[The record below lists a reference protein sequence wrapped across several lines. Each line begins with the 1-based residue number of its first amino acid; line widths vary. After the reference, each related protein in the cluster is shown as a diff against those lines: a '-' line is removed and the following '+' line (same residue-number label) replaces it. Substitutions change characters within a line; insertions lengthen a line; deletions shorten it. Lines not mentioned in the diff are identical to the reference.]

1 MIRAAQRC
9 SLFLLWAVAA
19 TALHAAAPPH
29 WLDQYGR
36 KVWHTENGLPQ
47 NTVRAILQTRDGY
60 LWIGTEEGLA
70 RFNGSDF
77 VLFNSTNTPQLHS
90 NLIQSLRQSSN
101 GDLWISTTNGLL
113 VYRNRSFLRL
123 DPQAGLPSSVV
134 YFVHQDPRG
143 RLWVSTAAG
152 LCLLRENHCQPV
164 AGALVVQSE
173 DRLADAPDG
182 SLWLASGSQLV
193 HLDATSLTRIQTI
206 ESPAGAEITAVATDP
221 GGSLLLGT
229 TEGLKSY
236 RAGVLSP
243 ISIPG
248 EPRPLEIKAILR
260 ARDGTLWIGT
270 SRGLAHGQAGQYTMV
285 PLQTSDAAPQHV
297 ETLFEDSAGALW
309 IGTGRGLMRLA
320 QGQLTAFRNGDPL
333 AGNPILAHFEDRDGT
348 LWLGTELDGLT
359 ALHLQTFTTYT
370 TANGLSADA
379 VRSVLQDKS
388 GNIWVGTD
396 GGGLNLRTPDGFT
409 ALTTRNG
416 LSSNV
421 ILSLASSPDGTL
433 WAGTPTGLNRIQP
446 IAGTTRSS
454 IRTFTTSDGLAD
466 DFIRSLCVDG
476 NGAVWIGTRHG
487 LTRYA
492 ANQFTSFSTPASGSE
507 AGLGSDL
514 IGAMAL
520 RHNGDLVIAT
530 SGGLTLLHNGR
541 FHNFT
546 TRDGLPGNIVTA
558 IFESEPESG
567 AEDETLWLGTNG
579 SGLTR
584 FRNNTFAAVPSARL
598 PRVIYGLLED
608 AQHHLWISSRGGLSR
623 VNLHDLQSSIAAHS
637 DAFNVTAFDTSDGLR
652 IGEVS
657 GGGHPAAWRM
667 KDGTLWFA
675 TSRGVSMT
683 DPIALIHP
691 QPPLP
696 AAIEDVLIDGQSVGS
711 NPSSEADSSLVLPPG
726 KHRIEFRYV
735 GLNFLAPQKVRY
747 RYKLEG
753 FDRDWIDAGRQ
764 RAAFYTNLSPG
775 RYRFRVAAANN
786 DGIWSEAGTST
797 PLRIRPFLY
806 QTLWFY
812 ALLLCLAAAAA
823 YVVYRLRVR
832 RVELVFASV
841 LSERNRI
848 AREIHD
854 TLAQGIVGISLHLE
868 MLSRLLPASADQ
880 AREHLDATKGLVR
893 QSLADAR
900 SSIWELRS
908 QESASDPEDLPAR
921 AGKMLRQLT
930 GSSSTQA
937 DILVTGTY
945 RPLPR
950 PVEDELLRIAQ
961 EATTNSLRHAECSH
975 IRVELRYAMRLLRLE
990 IRDNGVGLKLNPDSA
1005 AGGSMGHYGIQG
1017 MKERAA
1023 RIGATF
1029 AVSAQNEGGTLVAVD
1044 LVLT

>member
-9 SLFLLWAVAA
+9 SLFLFWAVAA
-19 TALHAAAPPH
+19 MAQHPAAPAH
-29 WLDQYGR
+29 WLDQYSR

-47 NTVRAILQTRDGY
+47 NTVRAILQTNDGY
-60 LWIGTEEGLA
+60 LWLGTEEGLA
-70 RFNGSDF
+70 RFNGNDF
-77 VLFNSTNTPQLHS
+77 VLFNSANTPQLQS
-90 NLIQSLRQSSN
+90 NLIQSLRQSST
-101 GDLWISTTNGLL
+101 GDLWISTANGLL

-123 DPQAGLPSSVV
+123 DTKAGLPSPVV

-152 LCLLRENHCQPV
+152 LCLVHDNHCQPI
-164 AGALVVQSE
+164 AGAMVVPAE

-193 HLDATSLTRIQTI
+193 HLDATSLTRLQTI
-206 ESPAGAEITAVATDP
+206 DSPAGAEITVIAAGP

-236 RAGVLSP
+236 RAGVLNP
-243 ISIPG
+243 VSIPG

-260 ARDGTLWIGT
+260 GHDGTLWIGT
-270 SRGLAHGQAGQYTMV
+270 SRGLVHGQAGQYTMV
-285 PLQTSDAAPQHV
+285 PLETSDAIPQHV
-297 ETLFEDSAGALW
+297 DTLFEDAAGALW

-320 QGQLTAFRNGDPL
+320 QGQLASFRNGDPL
-333 AGNPILAHFEDRDGT
+333 AGNPILSHFEDRDGT

-396 GGGLNLRTPDGFT
+396 GGGLNLRTADGFT

-433 WAGTPTGLNRIQP
+433 WAGTPTGLNRIRP
-446 IAGTTRSS
+446 IPGTTRST

-466 DFIRSLCVDG
+466 DFIRSLCVDA

-492 ANQFTSFSTPASGSE
+492 ANQFTSFSAPASSSE
-507 AGLGSDL
+507 AGPGSDL
-514 IGAMAL
+514 IGAMTL

-546 TRDGLPGNIVTA
+546 TRDGLPSNIVTA
-558 IFESEPESG
+558 IFESAPESG
-567 AEDETLWLGTNG
+567 AEEETLWLGTNG
-579 SGLTR
+579 SGLTQ
-584 FRNNTFAAVPSARL
+584 FRNNVFAAVPSSRL
-598 PRVIYGLLED
+598 PRTIYGLLED
-608 AQHHLWISSRGGLSR
+608 ARHNLWISSRGGLSR
-623 VNLHDLQSSIAAHS
+623 VDLRGLQSSIAARS

-675 TSRGVSMT
+675 TPRGVSMT
-683 DPIALIHP
+683 DPSALIH

-696 AAIEDVLIDGQSVGS
+696 TAIEDVLIDGQSIGAK
-711 NPSSEADSSLVLPPG
+711 PSEPDSSLVLAPG

-735 GLNFLAPQKVRY
+735 GLNFIAPQKIRY

-786 DGIWSEAGTST
+786 DGIWNETEATAA
-797 PLRIRPFLY
+797 LQIRPFLY
-806 QTLWFY
+806 QTPWFY
-812 ALLLCLAAAAA
+812 AFLLCLVAAAT
-823 YVVYRLRVR
+823 YLIYRLRVR

-880 AREHLDATKGLVR
+880 AREQLDAAKGLVR

-908 QESASDPEDLPAR
+908 QESDSEDLPAR

-930 GSSSTQA
+930 SSSSTQA

-975 IRVELRYAMRLLRLE
+975 VHVELRYAMRLLRLE
-990 IRDNGVGLKLNPDSA
+990 VRDNGIGLKLDPDSDG
-1005 AGGSMGHYGIQG
+1005 GGSMGHYGIQG

-1023 RIGATF
+1023 RIGASF
-1029 AVSAQNEGGTLVAVD
+1029 AVSAQNEGGTLVAVE

>member
-1 MIRAAQRC
+1 MIRAAQRR
-9 SLFLLWAVAA
+9 SLFLLWVLAA
-19 TALHAAAPPH
+19 TTLHAAAPTR
-29 WLDQYGR
+29 WLDQYRR

-47 NTVRAILQTRDGY
+47 NTVRAILQTNDGY
-60 LWIGTEEGLA
+60 LWLGTEEGLA
-70 RFNGSDF
+70 RFNGNDF
-77 VLFNSTNTPQLHS
+77 AVFNSTNTPQIQS
-90 NLIQSLRQSSN
+90 NLIQSLLQSGN
-101 GDLWISTTNGLL
+101 GDLWIGTTNGLL
-113 VYRNRSFLRL
+113 VYRNHSFLRF
-123 DPQAGLPSSVV
+123 DTKAGLPSAVV

-143 RLWVSTAAG
+143 RLWISTAAG
-152 LCLLRENHCQPV
+152 LCLLRDDRCQPV
-164 AGALVVQSE
+164 TGPLVVPTE
-173 DRLADAPDG
+173 DRLVDAPDG

-193 HLDATSLTRIQTI
+193 HLDTNSLTRLQTV
-206 ESPAGAEITAVATDP
+206 EVPEGAAITTIADT

-229 TEGLKSY
+229 ADGLESFS
-236 RAGVLSP
+236 AGALIP

-248 EPRPLEIKAILR
+248 EPKHLEVKAILR
-260 ARDGTLWIGT
+260 AHDGTLWIGT
-270 SRGLAHGQAGQYTMV
+270 SHGLVRGQAGHYTWV
-285 PLQTSDAAPQHV
+285 PLQSRDTAPQHID
-297 ETLFEDSAGALW
+297 TLFEDTAGALW
-309 IGTGRGLMRLA
+309 IGTSRGLMRLA
-320 QGQLTAFRNGDPL
+320 QGQLATFRNGDPL
-333 AGNPILAHFEDRDGT
+333 AGNPILCHFEDRNGT

-359 ALHLQTFTTYT
+359 ALHLQAFTTYT
-370 TANGLSADA
+370 TANGLADDT
-379 VRSVLQDKS
+379 VRSVLQDKA
-388 GNIWVGTD
+388 GNIWIGTD

-433 WAGTPTGLNRIQP
+433 WAGTPTGLNRIRN
-446 IAGTTRSS
+446 GTVRQ
-454 IRTFTTSDGLAD
+454 FTTSDGLAD
-466 DFIRSLCVDG
+466 DFIRSLCVDA
-476 NGAVWIGTRHG
+476 NGALWIGTSHG

-492 ANQFTSFSTPASGSE
+492 ADKFTSFSTLD
-507 AGLGSDL
+507 GLGSDL
-514 IGAMAL
+514 IGAMTL
-520 RHNGDLVIAT
+520 RRNGDLVIAT
-530 SGGLTLLHNGR
+530 SGGLTQLHNGH

-546 TRDGLPGNIVTA
+546 TRDGLPSDIVTA
-558 IFESEPESG
+558 IFEPEPESSA
-567 AEDETLWLGTNG
+567 AEETLWLGTNG
-579 SGLTR
+579 SGLTQL
-584 FRNNTFAAVPSARL
+584 RNNTFTSVQSSKL
-598 PRVIYGLLED
+598 PRIIYGLLED
-608 AQHHLWISSRGGLSR
+608 AQHNLWISSRGGLSR
-623 VNLHDLQSSIAAHS
+623 VKASDLQAAFANHS
-637 DAFNVTAFDTSDGLR
+637 NTFNVTAFDTSDGLH

-683 DPIALIHP
+683 DTIALARP

-696 AAIEDVLIDGQSVGS
+696 TAIEDVLIDGQSVDP
-711 NPSSEADSSLVLPPG
+711 NSSKPTSSLVLSPG

-735 GLNFLAPQKVRY
+735 GLNFIAPQKVRY

-775 RYRFRVAAANN
+775 KYRFRVAASNS
-786 DGIWSEAGTST
+786 DGLWSETEATT
-797 PLRIRPFLY
+797 ALQIRPFLY
-806 QTLWFY
+806 QTPWFY
-812 ALLLCLAAAAA
+812 ALLLCLVAAAT
-823 YVVYRLRVR
+823 YLIYRLRVR

-841 LSERNRI
+841 LSERTRI

-854 TLAQGIVGISLHLE
+854 TLAQGIVGISVHLE
-868 MLSRLLPASADQ
+868 ILSRLLPASADQ

-908 QESASDPEDLPAR
+908 QESASDSEDLPAR
-921 AGKMLRQLT
+921 ARKMLRQLT
-930 GSSSTQA
+930 SSSTTQA

-950 PVEDELLRIAQ
+950 PVEDELLRITQ
-961 EATTNSLRHAECSH
+961 EATTNSLRHADCSH
-975 IRVELRYAMRLLRLE
+975 IHVELRYAMRLLRLE
-990 IRDNGVGLKLNPDSA
+990 IRDNGVGFKLNPNSA
-1005 AGGSMGHYGIQG
+1005 TEGSMGHYGIQG